1 MLVEVTLVSLVA
13 VNAVR
18 IEKIEIIEAEDGWA
32 GVMASD
38 GSQRMVAHQADTSLH
53 SSLTLS
59 SGHHSSSHVYS
70 GHQLISCNQ
79 YYQSINQS
87 RITFN
92 IQNTNWLNV

>member
-59 SGHHSSSHVYS
+59 SGHHSPSHVYS

-79 YYQSINQS
+79 YYQSINQE
-87 RITFN
+87 
-92 IQNTNWLNV
+92 